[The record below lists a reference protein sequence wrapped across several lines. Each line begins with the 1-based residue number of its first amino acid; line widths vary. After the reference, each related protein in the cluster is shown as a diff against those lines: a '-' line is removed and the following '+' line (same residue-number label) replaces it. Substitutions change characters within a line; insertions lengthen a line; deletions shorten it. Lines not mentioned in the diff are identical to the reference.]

1 MEDLLNDFDQPKDHA
16 SINNMYKPE
25 ASGFE

>member
-1 MEDLLNDFDQPKDHA
+1 MEELLNNFDQPKDHE

-25 ASGFE
+25 ATGFE